1 MDTWTRGHSRLAA
14 VALQLLPGIVLPL
27 IGTAGHAGKGK
38 KWVWWQIFK
47 KHHMLYNLLSNV
59 QCRIFRTTFSSNVR
73 SGTHWQLQL
82 HTQRSPASLQS
93 SWRRPGHPQRRRAC
107 HWVYWRCS
115 PAPRSQHQR
124 SQWQTRCNLWWEF
137 RERKIHDATKLEEQ
151 HERRLLHILK
161 ADKVW
166 PFINTD
172 RSSRPSSELHTET
185 TDLPS
190 ASLWRL
196 CWRRPE
202 TDRQWA
208 PRALWGFLSSLPPLL
223 WRCFSSRAGWLD
235 LSEQTEQTS
244 PITPNIPLWVFSLV
258 FSVVEKQQQTSYLKQ
273 HVYYQRMFYYADLT
287 SHHLFWLKKS
297 LVELQVCHCGLGSD
311 GKSELINFQL
321 QSPVWQTLFWEEARK
336 SCNNFRGSPFT
347 VLSIKAWKK
356 GSLRVCT
363 NCSINHDERTWLLMP
378 GWCTSEC
385 CITAPHQGNHITSF
399 TECVKRIHVSA
410 AAGGPAQHLRL
421 PPPHSAEPLCC
432 RLSHPPDT
440 RDPRLTHTLQLWSD
454 LTHYYQQLPSHINI

>member
-1 MDTWTRGHSRLAA
+1 
-14 VALQLLPGIVLPL
+14 
-27 IGTAGHAGKGK
+27 
-38 KWVWWQIFK
+38 
-47 KHHMLYNLLSNV
+47 MLYNLLSNV

-137 RERKIHDATKLEEQ
+137 RERKINDATKLEEQ

-202 TDRQWA
+202 IDRQWA

-235 LSEQTEQTS
+235 LSEQTS
-244 PITPNIPLWVFSLV
+244 PITPNIPLWVFSFV

-273 HVYYQRMFYYADLT
+273 HVYYQMMFYYADLT

-297 LVELQVCHCGLGSD
+297 LAELQVCHCGLGSD

-321 QSPVWQTLFWEEARK
+321 QSPVWQTLFWEEVRK
-336 SCNNFRGSPFT
+336 SCNTNFRGFQFT
-347 VLSIKAWKK
+347 VLSIKTWKK

-363 NCSINHDERTWLLMP
+363 NCSINRDERTWLLMHADAHQRVLHHSVPP
-378 GWCTSEC
+378 GKSHHKFHWMCEENSCFCSSWRTSS
-385 CITAPHQGNHITSF
+385 TS
-399 TECVKRIHVSA
+399 KA
-410 AAGGPAQHLRL
+410 A
-421 PPPHSAEPLCC
+421 PPPHTQCC
-432 RLSHPPDT
+432 RGSDIHQTPGTPDL
-440 RDPRLTHTLQLWSD
+440 LTLFIYD
-454 LTHYYQQLPSHINI
+454 